1 MNEELLS
8 PAKAAEIAECHNDTI
23 RRAIESGFLT
33 AQRVGRNW
41 IIKRSD
47 LQAWINV
54 GKPNHRRSG
63 TPQRM
68 TDDGGKPRSGTGD
81 DQ

>member
-8 PAKAAEIAECHNDTI
+8 PAKAAVIAGCHNDTI
-23 RRAIESGFLT
+23 RRAIENGFLS
-33 AQRVGRNW
+33 AQRVGRSW

-47 LQAWINV
+47 LQAWIEA
-54 GKPNHRRSG
+54 GKPNHRRSSRQHNANNG
-63 TPQRM
+63 EQARN
-68 TDDGGKPRSGTGD
+68 GTGD

>member
-8 PAKAAEIAECHNDTI
+8 PAKAAEIAGCHNDTI
-23 RRAIESGFLT
+23 RRAIESGFLP

-47 LQAWINV
+47 LQAWIEA
-54 GKPNHRRSG
+54 GKPNHRRAS
-63 TPQRM
+63 TQHNSN
-68 TDDGGKPRSGTGD
+68 DGE
-81 DQ
+81 